1 MASGN
6 AWGNAWQERR
16 AHQQALSDEE
26 FEQRASR
33 YADELT
39 SNRQI
44 LSTIDPQRNASAYA
58 AKVADLQQN
67 LYDLRELYHPD
78 KNPGAISRF
87 GHLLTD
93 RLGLTNPQKRIQ
105 LVAKRRANAS
115 AGDERAA
122 QELAAATPQ
131 PLNKY
136 VQIKR
141 EMEAGGFGPEDI
153 QKAMRTSAGLVPR
166 DSTETERFI
175 SNFKT
180 EHPGATDEDALK
192 AYTKATAKPTTP
204 KGMKVITL
212 GGIPAYVRDQ
222 DAGQDYYPDAKG
234 NFPAGTPTGVTSAF
248 NAEAQSAKAKEARDD
263 QKRQD
268 EEAFQE
274 SMAEIRERIHD
285 REQALAESSKIPSTE
300 ANRYTQAQILKEQ
313 TATLREMLD
322 NPDVSQYMGPVAG
335 HTYGY
340 VASLYSKKIRD
351 LFVAQKSLSALL
363 PILHGYRGGAQ
374 TQATFD
380 NMSGNMAIDVNAYQ
394 GTLDAIDKLADN
406 IEKEVQ
412 ADYPNAPMFKGGG
425 QTPAPT
431 PGPANLGG
439 SKGSRS
445 LAAAMT
451 LPVNKGKTE
460 TEVEQDLIA
469 HGYTVT
475 RP

>member
-1 MASGN
+1 M
-6 AWGNAWQERR
+6 
-16 AHQQALSDEE
+16 
-26 FEQRASR
+26 
-33 YADELT
+33 
-39 SNRQI
+39 
-44 LSTIDPQRNASAYA
+44 
-58 AKVADLQQN
+58 
-67 LYDLRELYHPD
+67 
-78 KNPGAISRF
+78 
-87 GHLLTD
+87 
-93 RLGLTNPQKRIQ
+93 
-105 LVAKRRANAS
+105 
-115 AGDERAA
+115 
-122 QELAAATPQ
+122 
-131 PLNKY
+131 
-136 VQIKR
+136 
-141 EMEAGGFGPEDI
+141 
-153 QKAMRTSAGLVPR
+153 
-166 DSTETERFI
+166 ERFI

-180 EHPGATDEDALK
+180 EHPGATDEDALR
-192 AYTKATAKPTTP
+192 AYTQATAKPTTP
-204 KGMKVITL
+204 KGLKVITL

-234 NFPAGTPTGVTSAF
+234 NFSAGTPADVVSAF

-451 LPVNKGKTE
+451 LAVNKGKTE